1 MFGKVRTR
9 MSRLGV
15 VMTFFA
21 MLFAMTPSLEAMACA
36 AEGCNPSACAD
47 TVAEASQAG
56 ELAGDVA
63 DDCGDGLCICIDGH
77 CSHSAVSVPDVAAN
91 FTPVM
96 HRIAAPIVTE
106 RPVAAAP
113 ITPERPPRI

>member
-36 AEGCNPSACAD
+36 AEGCVPSACAD
-47 TVAEASQAG
+47 AVTEASQAVD
-56 ELAGDVA
+56 AAD
-63 DDCGDGLCICIDGH
+63 DDCGDGLCVCIDGH